1 MTISGII
8 YLMEKAKIEQYKEKL
23 LAEKDRLE
31 SELKTVGRINPDNP
45 EDWEPVPGD
54 VNQREA
60 DPNKRADNIEEYEN
74 NTAILKQLETQLLD
88 VNDALKRIE
97 DGTYGVDENT
107 GEPIAE
113 GRLDA
118 NPAARGNI

>member
-1 MTISGII
+1 
-8 YLMEKAKIEQYKEKL
+8 MEKEKIEKYKERL
-23 LAEKDRLE
+23 LTEKVRLE
-31 SELKTVGRINPDNP
+31 SELETVGRKNPDNP
-45 EDWEPVPGD
+45 ADWEATPSD
-54 VNQREA
+54 VNSREV

-88 VNDALKRIE
+88 VTDALQKIE
-97 DGTYGVDENT
+97 DGKYGIDEKT
-107 GEPIAE
+107 GEPIDE

>member
-1 MTISGII
+1 
-8 YLMEKAKIEQYKEKL
+8 MEKEKIEKYKAKLIEEK
-23 LAEKDRLE
+23 ANLE
-31 SELKTVGRINPDNP
+31 SELETVGRRNPDNP
-45 EDWEPVPGD
+45 ADWEATPSD

-88 VNDALKRIE
+88 VTDALDKIE
-97 DGTYGVDENT
+97 KGTYGVCEVS
-107 GEPIAE
+107 GGPIEE

-118 NPAARGNI
+118 NPAARTSAAHMNQ